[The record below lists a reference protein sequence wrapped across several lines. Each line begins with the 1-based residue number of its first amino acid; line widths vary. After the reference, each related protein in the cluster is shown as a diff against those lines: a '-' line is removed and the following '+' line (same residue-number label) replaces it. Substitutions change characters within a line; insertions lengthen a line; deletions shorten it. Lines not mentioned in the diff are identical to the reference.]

1 MASHDAIRPR
11 AGASPSSAMP
21 AWCTSSAPRIQGEA
35 VSAILDELPST
46 FASFLTQFPR
56 EGDATVRL
64 GSQSFLETRGGW
76 LPSLYTTRAT
86 ALVAAES
93 PDPRGAVT

>member
-1 MASHDAIRPR
+1 MASFDTIRRR

-35 VSAILDELPST
+35 VSAILGELPST

-64 GSQSFLETRGGW
+64 RNQSFLETRWRPG
-76 LPSLYTTRAT
+76 
-86 ALVAAES
+86 
-93 PDPRGAVT
+93 